1 MQGVVRSF
9 MPMQARNANIVLW
22 SAIGGEMD
30 KLQRIIAYKVALSI
44 FRKWMQE
51 GIITQAE
58 FKKCEVRIAE
68 KFGIS
73 LCSIY
78 REIP

>member
-1 MQGVVRSF
+1 VDPVVRNF
-9 MPMQARNANIVLW
+9 MLMQVKNENIVLW

-30 KLQRIIAYKVALSI
+30 KLQRLTAYKLSVSI

-58 FKKCEVRIAE
+58 FQKCEVRIAKKYE
-68 KFGIS
+68 IS

>member
-1 MQGVVRSF
+1 MLMQVK
-9 MPMQARNANIVLW
+9 NENIVLW
-22 SAIGGEMD
+22 SAIGGKMD
-30 KLQRIIAYKVALSI
+30 KLQRLTAYKVAVSI
-44 FRKWMQE
+44 FRKWLQE

-58 FKKCEVRIAE
+58 FQKCEVRIAKKYE
-68 KFGIS
+68 IS

>member
-1 MQGVVRSF
+1 
-9 MPMQARNANIVLW
+9 
-22 SAIGGEMD
+22 MD
-30 KLQRIIAYKVALSI
+30 KLQRLTAYKLSVSI

-58 FKKCEVRIAE
+58 FQKCEIRIAK
-68 KFGIS
+68 KFDIS

>member
-1 MQGVVRSF
+1 
-9 MPMQARNANIVLW
+9 
-22 SAIGGEMD
+22 MD
-30 KLQRIIAYKVALSI
+30 KLQRLTAYKLSVSI

-58 FKKCEVRIAE
+58 FQKCEVKIAK
-68 KFGIS
+68 KFDIS

-78 REIP
+78 RETP

>member
-1 MQGVVRSF
+1 MG
-9 MPMQARNANIVLW
+9 
-22 SAIGGEMD
+22 
-30 KLQRIIAYKVALSI
+30 KLQRLTAYKVAISI

-58 FKKCEVRIAE
+58 FQKCEVRIAK
-68 KFGIS
+68 KFDIP

-78 REIP
+78 REIS

>member
-1 MQGVVRSF
+1 MQVK
-9 MPMQARNANIVLW
+9 NENTVLW

-30 KLQRIIAYKVALSI
+30 KLQRLTAYKVTLSI
-44 FRKWMQE
+44 LRKWLDE
-51 GIITQAE
+51 GLITQAE
-58 FKKCEVRIAE
+58 FQKCEVKIAK
-68 KFGIS
+68 KFEIS

>member
-1 MQGVVRSF
+1 MLMRVR
-9 MPMQARNANIVLW
+9 NENIVLW

-30 KLQRIIAYKVALSI
+30 KLQRLTAYKVTVSI

-58 FKKCEVRIAE
+58 FQKCEVRIAK
-68 KFGIS
+68 KFDIS

-78 REIP
+78 REIS